1 MAFSLISNKSV
12 HKCSMLSY
20 CALSLRAKW
29 WIKIG
34 WRTREIGNMAPG
46 FKKKKKKKK
55 RAAANCE
62 TQCVKKKH
70 SWLKLRIVSID
81 FDAISLPKSINEKK
95 MLIIELVA
103 FFHKLKMPRFSYISR
118 YKGHCVC
125 GCMSDG
131 VSLCT
136 HILVSLTHSHT
147 RCTVYTSAVHI
158 DRPDYSCFRHYSIRC
173 ALVAS
178 HTIKF
183 LQTLHFCVALMS
195 NNDLLSHEN
204 ESKKHMTSC
213 EVVLIQLISLPATWK
228 ISFTFFSYD
237 EKLWLYHVPNWQLH
251 VTGYNFSVLAF
262 NELYNDTFE
271 NTQIQF
277 KIIIFE
283 SHFRF

>member
-1 MAFSLISNKSV
+1 
-12 HKCSMLSY
+12 ML
-20 CALSLRAKW
+20 LKHNVW
-29 WIKIG
+29 
-34 WRTREIGNMAPG
+34 
-46 FKKKKKKKK
+46 
-55 RAAANCE
+55 
-62 TQCVKKKH
+62 KKKH

-213 EVVLIQLISLPATWK
+213 EVVLIQLISLPATWENIIYFLFIWWK
-228 ISFTFFSYD
+228 IMTVPRAQLTIARHRLQFFCAG
-237 EKLWLYHVPNWQLH
+237 LQW
-251 VTGYNFSVLAF
+251 
-262 NELYNDTFE
+262 
-271 NTQIQF
+271 
-277 KIIIFE
+277 II
-283 SHFRF
+283 